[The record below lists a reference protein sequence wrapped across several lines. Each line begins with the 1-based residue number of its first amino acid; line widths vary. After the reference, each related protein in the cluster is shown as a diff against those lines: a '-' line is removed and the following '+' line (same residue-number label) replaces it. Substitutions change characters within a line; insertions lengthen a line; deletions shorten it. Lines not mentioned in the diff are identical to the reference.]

1 MTGKSVNAYHSQ
13 KNRSEAVLNT
23 YIFVLSHTFKNTV
36 NMNDFT
42 AVDFLEW
49 DEIEH

>member
-1 MTGKSVNAYHSQ
+1 MTSKCERLPWS
-13 KNRSEAVLNT
+13 KNRTEAVLNT
-23 YIFVLSHTFKNTV
+23 HIFVLSDTFKNTV
-36 NMNDFT
+36 NMNEFT